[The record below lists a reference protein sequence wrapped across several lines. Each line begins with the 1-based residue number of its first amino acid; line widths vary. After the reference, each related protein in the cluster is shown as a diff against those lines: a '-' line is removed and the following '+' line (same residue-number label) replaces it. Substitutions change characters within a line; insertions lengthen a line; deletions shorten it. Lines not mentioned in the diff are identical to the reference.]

1 VTATDAV
8 FELRGVKKY
17 YPVTAGI
24 FKRVTG
30 YVKAVDGVNL
40 SVFRGETLGV
50 VGESGCGKSTLG
62 KVMMRL
68 EPATEGQILFTSNGK
83 TRDVNAM
90 NSKELFAFRKHVQ
103 MVFQDP
109 YSALNPQKTI
119 RQAFDEPLRIHGVA
133 SADERLAI
141 MERMMDIVNLRSE
154 HLDRY
159 PHEFS
164 GGQRQRICIARAL
177 CVNPE
182 VVILDEPVSALD
194 VSIQAQIL
202 NLMKDIQAEMNLTYI
217 FIAHDLSVVQF
228 MSDRI
233 AVMYLGKVVELADA
247 NELYESPLHPY
258 TQALLSAVPV
268 PSLRH
273 KKKRIVL
280 KGDVPSAINK
290 PTGCAFHTR
299 CWRVMDKCRSVEPE
313 LREKDGHWVA
323 CHLHY

>member
-1 VTATDAV
+1 MTATDAV

-247 NELYESPLHPY
+247 NELYESPL
-258 TQALLSAVPV
+258 VE
-268 PSLRH
+268 
-273 KKKRIVL
+273 
-280 KGDVPSAINK
+280 
-290 PTGCAFHTR
+290 
-299 CWRVMDKCRSVEPE
+299 SV
-313 LREKDGHWVA
+313 
-323 CHLHY
+323 

>member
-1 VTATDAV
+1 
-8 FELRGVKKY
+8 
-17 YPVTAGI
+17 
-24 FKRVTG
+24 
-30 YVKAVDGVNL
+30 
-40 SVFRGETLGV
+40 
-50 VGESGCGKSTLG
+50 
-62 KVMMRL
+62 
-68 EPATEGQILFTSNGK
+68 
-83 TRDVNAM
+83 
-90 NSKELFAFRKHVQ
+90 HVQ

-202 NLMKDIQAEMNLTYI
+202 NLMKDIQA
-217 FIAHDLSVVQF
+217 
-228 MSDRI
+228 
-233 AVMYLGKVVELADA
+233 
-247 NELYESPLHPY
+247 
-258 TQALLSAVPV
+258 
-268 PSLRH
+268 
-273 KKKRIVL
+273 
-280 KGDVPSAINK
+280 
-290 PTGCAFHTR
+290 
-299 CWRVMDKCRSVEPE
+299 
-313 LREKDGHWVA
+313 
-323 CHLHY
+323 